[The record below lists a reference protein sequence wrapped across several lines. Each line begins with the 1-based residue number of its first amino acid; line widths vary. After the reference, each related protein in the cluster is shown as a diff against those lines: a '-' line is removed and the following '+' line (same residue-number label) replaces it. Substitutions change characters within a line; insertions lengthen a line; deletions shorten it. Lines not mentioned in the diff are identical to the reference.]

1 MIHKYATRAKDD
13 AWQAISEREDV
24 QQMIEEHN
32 QKKLEQKQS
41 LYQTS
46 QQPTVLNMTNK

>member
-24 QQMIEEHN
+24 QQLIEDHN
-32 QKKLEQKQS
+32 KKKLEQKQS
-41 LYQTS
+41 LYSTS